1 MMKITGVYII
11 KNKVTNKFYV
21 GHSIDIN
28 KRFNAHKSYLKRNI
42 HHCIYLQ
49 RSWNKYGEDNFEF
62 ITVKSYISEEESIKL
77 EQYYIDN
84 FKNDIYNTGDYANSG
99 GDLLSNNPNRLQI
112 IHKRIESQKKVL
124 EKMSKSERI
133 EKFSRSGVKNGM
145 YGKSHTSEVKKLI
158 SSKNKGNI
166 PVNKGKSLEENVGEL
181 KAKEIKKNLSDLAKN
196 RVGNK
201 NPFYGKHHS
210 EESKL
215 KLKNAMIG
223 KKPVNSKKVRI
234 DNVIYESLTDAS
246 RKLNVVPAT
255 ILYRIRSKN
264 YPTYEYYD
272 I

>member
-1 MMKITGVYII
+1 MKKITGVYII

-28 KRFNAHKSYLKRNI
+28 KRFNAHKSYLKRGI

-49 RSWNKYGEDNFEF
+49 RSWNKYGEDSFEF
-62 ITVKSYISEEESIKL
+62 IIIKTSISEEESISL

-84 FKNDIYNTGDYANSG
+84 FKANIYNTGDYANLG
-99 GDLLSNNPNRLQI
+99 GDLLSNNPNKLQI
-112 IHKRIESQKKVL
+112 IHKRIESQKRILKN
-124 EKMSKSERI
+124 MSKSERI

-145 YGKSHTSEVKKLI
+145 YGKSHTAEVKKII

-166 PVNKGKSLEENVGEL
+166 PINKGKSLEESVGEIR
-181 KAKEIKKNLSDLAKN
+181 ATEIKKNLSCLAKS
-196 RVGNK
+196 RVGSK
-201 NPFYGKHHS
+201 NSFYGKHHN
-210 EESKL
+210 EETKS
-215 KLKNAMIG
+215 KLKNAMLG
-223 KKPVNSKKVRI
+223 KKPVNTKKVKI
-234 DNVIYESLTDAS
+234 NHVIYESLTDAS